1 MESKTFKNCVYIVLA
16 ILILVFYTK
25 DINLFGQKFYHNI
38 KTIENPNNID
48 VLVNKNNKLDAY
60 YIPNDLELIN
70 VEFAT
75 EDKYMRKEAKEHFE
89 KLSSAA
95 KKNNYEI
102 IAVSTYRNYEY
113 QDKLFNYYV
122 ETKGLEYALECSA
135 RQGHSEHQTG
145 LAVDVMGSNKDYDEF
160 EQSKEF
166 DWMIK
171 NCYKYGFILRYP
183 RGKENITGFKYEPWH
198 YRYVGVNL
206 AKYLYENNLTLEE
219 YYSK

>member
-89 KLSSAA
+89 KLSSIA

-135 RQGHSEHQTG
+135 RPGHSEHQTG